1 MRSKGSHSGSASVI
15 ALRAGRRAG
24 VSLWDMPNG
33 ASKTPL
39 NFQTETPP
47 TFGLFNRLLV
57 GRPLDTGDHYG

>member
-1 MRSKGSHSGSASVI
+1 M
-15 ALRAGRRAG
+15 
-24 VSLWDMPNG
+24 SLWDMPNG